1 MLIGC
6 IYKTIA
12 KVLSRKLEG
21 VLNTLMR
28 GKGLLLGGRSMLDG
42 VVVANEVAEKAKRC
56 KKECMILKVDHE
68 KAYNSLWSFFV

>member
-42 VVVANEVAEKAKRC
+42 VVVENEGVEEAKR
-56 KKECMILKVDHE
+56 
-68 KAYNSLWSFFV
+68 WWRR